1 MNNNLPVRNDEEK
14 MKYCDDTI
22 KLFVQ
27 TQYNFL
33 NLAERMKAIR
43 DQGLFAPKW
52 GSFQD
57 FTLEVNEFSMSM
69 INRLINIHEKF
80 VLTAGIDEN
89 NLSEAGWTK
98 LAMTLPYVNTKD
110 EAIHWAEQAKLL
122 SKSDLRKEIAE
133 LKTGKKMANCK
144 HEESYLLRVCPECKD
159 KWREVDVSVINN
171 EEIEYALASV
181 GITASEEQI
190 ESILK
195 YLVENSREI
204 A

>member
-1 MNNNLPVRNDEEK
+1 MTNNLPVRNDEEK
-14 MKYCDDTI
+14 IKFCDDTI

-52 GSFQD
+52 GSFAD

-80 VLTAGIDEN
+80 VLTAGIEEKD
-89 NLSEAGWTK
+89 LSEAGWTK
-98 LAMTLPYVNTKD
+98 LAMTLPFVHTKD
-110 EAIHWAEQAKLL
+110 EAIHWAEQAKALT
-122 SKSDLRKEIAE
+122 KSDLRKELAE
-133 LKTGKKMANCK
+133 LKTGKKMATCK

-159 KWREVDVSVINN
+159 KWREVDVSVIST
-171 EEIEYALASV
+171 EEIEYALAEAGVSSTEDQRKIV
-181 GITASEEQI
+181 
-190 ESILK
+190 LD
-195 YLVENSREI
+195 YLVKNSREE
-204 A
+204 

>member
-14 MKYCDDTI
+14 IKFCDDTI

-80 VLTAGIDEN
+80 VLTAGINEN
-89 NLSEAGWTK
+89 DLSEAGWTK

-133 LKTGKKMANCK
+133 LKTGKKIANCK

-159 KWREVDVSVINN
+159 KWREVDVSVINH

-181 GITASEEQI
+181 GVKLNEEQI
-190 ESILK
+190 ESVLK
-195 YLVENSREI
+195 YFVENSRE

>member
-1 MNNNLPVRNDEEK
+1 MINNLPVRNDEEK

-52 GSFQD
+52 DNFED
-57 FTLEVNEFSMSM
+57 FCLEVNEFSMSM
-69 INRLINIHEKF
+69 ISRLINIHEKF
-80 VLTAGIDEN
+80 VLSAGIKEEA
-89 NLSEAGWTK
+89 LSAAGWTK
-98 LAMTLPYVNTKD
+98 LAMTLPYVRTND
-110 EAIHWAEQAKLL
+110 EAVHWAEKASLL

-133 LKTGKKMANCK
+133 LKTGKKISECK

-159 KWREVDVSVINN
+159 KWREMDVSVINE
-171 EEIEYALASV
+171 EEIEYALSSV
-181 GITASEEQI
+181 GLKASEEQLKA
-190 ESILK
+190 ILK
-195 YLVENSREI
+195 YLVDNSREV